1 MLVFGSNN
9 NYQLQITNYQLQIY
23 MKIIFF
29 GTPEFAVPTLSSLL
43 THPEFEVVAV
53 VTQPDKRRGRGNQ
66 LMPSPVKMAALNHS
80 LPVLQPSRIKK
91 DTETIAQLRAAEA
104 DVFVVVAYGQ
114 ILSQEILDIPNIA
127 CVNVHGSILPKYRG
141 AAPIQRCLYEGEKET
156 GITTMLMDAGMDT
169 GAMLLKDFAGIT
181 LLDNADSLGDRLSE
195 IGADLL
201 VETLVKFRDG
211 KIEAIPQNE
220 AEATYAPMIKGVDF
234 VLDWSKS
241 AIALHNQVRGFHP
254 DCTTTFRGNS
264 LKVMATAPVGPEY
277 WLQLPPELRV
287 LEREWPV
294 LSQLSGE
301 NGAVVKL
308 VKGLGA
314 IVQTGNGL
322 LLLREVQLAGKKVQS
337 GVDFAN
343 GTRLAAG
350 EIFGGV
356 EVKG

>member
-1 MLVFGSNN
+1 
-9 NYQLQITNYQLQIY
+9 
-23 MKIIFF
+23 MKIVFF
-29 GTPEFAVPTLSSLL
+29 GTPDFAVPTLSSLL
-43 THPEFEVVAV
+43 SHPEFEVVGV
-53 VTQPDKRRGRGNQ
+53 VTQPDKRRGRGNK
-66 LMPSPVKMAALNHS
+66 LMPPPVKDVALNHS
-80 LPVLQPSRIKK
+80 LPVWQPPRIKK
-91 DTETIAQLRAAEA
+91 DAETLAKLREAEA

-114 ILSQEILDIPNIA
+114 ILSQEILDIPSLA

-141 AAPIQRCLYEGEKET
+141 AAPIQRCLFDGEKTT

-169 GAMLLKDFAGIT
+169 GAMLLKALAGIS
-181 LLDNADSLGDRLSE
+181 LLDNADSLGDRLAE

-201 VETLVKFRDG
+201 VETLVKLRDD
-211 KIEAIPQNE
+211 KVKAVVQDD
-220 AEATYAPMIKGVDF
+220 AEATYAPMIKSADY

-241 AIALHNQVRGFHP
+241 ARSLHNQVRGFFP

-264 LKVMATAPVGPEY
+264 LKVMATVPVAPEY

-294 LSQLSGE
+294 LAKLSGA
-301 NGAVVKL
+301 NGEVVKV

-314 IVQTGNGL
+314 IVQTGDGL
-322 LLLREVQLAGKKVQS
+322 LLLREVQLPGKKVQS

-350 EIFGGV
+350 EVFGG
-356 EVKG
+356 

>member
-1 MLVFGSNN
+1 
-9 NYQLQITNYQLQIY
+9 
-23 MKIIFF
+23 MKIVFF
-29 GTPEFAVPTLSSLL
+29 GTPDFAVPTLSSLL
-43 THPEFEVVAV
+43 SHPEFEVVGV
-53 VTQPDKRRGRGNQ
+53 VTQPDKRRGRGNK
-66 LMPSPVKMAALNHS
+66 LMPPPVKDVALNHS
-80 LPVLQPSRIKK
+80 LPVWQPPRIKK
-91 DTETIAQLRAAEA
+91 DAETLAKLREAEA

-114 ILSQEILDIPNIA
+114 ILSQEILDIPSLA

-141 AAPIQRCLYEGEKET
+141 AAPIQRCLFEGEKTT

-169 GAMLLKDFAGIT
+169 GPMLLKAFAGVS
-181 LLDNADSLGDRLSE
+181 LLDNADSLADRLAE

-201 VETLVKFRDG
+201 VETLIKLRDDRVKPVVQDD
-211 KIEAIPQNE
+211 
-220 AEATYAPMIKGVDF
+220 AEATYAPMIKSADY

-241 AIALHNQVRGFHP
+241 AIALHNQVRGFFP

-264 LKVMATAPVGPEY
+264 LKVMATVPVEPEY

-294 LSQLSGE
+294 LTTLSGA
-301 NGAVVKL
+301 NGQVVKV

-314 IVQTGNGL
+314 IVQTGDGL
-322 LLLREVQLAGKKVQS
+322 LLLREVQLPGKKVQS

-350 EIFGGV
+350 EVFGG
-356 EVKG
+356 

>member
-1 MLVFGSNN
+1 
-9 NYQLQITNYQLQIY
+9 

-43 THPEFEVVAV
+43 SHPEFELVAV
-53 VTQPDKRRGRGNQ
+53 VTQPDKRRGRGNK
-66 LMPSPVKMAALNHS
+66 LMPSPVKNVAVNHN
-80 LPVLQPSRIKK
+80 LPVWQPQRIKK
-91 DTETIAQLRAAEA
+91 DAETISKLRELAA

-114 ILSQEILDIPNIA
+114 ILSQAILDIPSLA

-141 AAPIQRCLYEGEKET
+141 AAPIQRCICEGEKET

-169 GAMLLKDFAGIT
+169 GAMLLKAFAGIT

-201 VETLVKFRDG
+201 VETLVKLRDG
-211 KIEAIPQNE
+211 KIEAVAQND
-220 AEATYAPMIKGVDF
+220 AEATYAPMIKSADL

-241 AIALHNQVRGFHP
+241 AIALHNQVRGFFP
-254 DCTTTFRGNS
+254 DCTTSFRGNS
-264 LKVMATAPVGPEY
+264 LKVMATVPVAPEY

-287 LEREWPV
+287 LERDWPV
-294 LSQLSGE
+294 LAKLSGAKGE
-301 NGAVVKL
+301 VVKV

-314 IVQTGNGL
+314 IVQTGDGL
-322 LLLREVQLAGKKVQS
+322 LLLREVQLPGKKVQS

-343 GTRLAAG
+343 GTRLAVG
-350 EIFGGV
+350 EIFGNADS
-356 EVKG
+356 

>member
-1 MLVFGSNN
+1 
-9 NYQLQITNYQLQIY
+9 
-23 MKIIFF
+23 MKIVYF
-29 GTPEFAVPTLSSLL
+29 GTPEFAVPSLSSLL
-43 THPEFEVVAV
+43 SHPEFEVVAV

-66 LMPSPVKMAALNHS
+66 LMPSPVKIAALNHS
-80 LPVLQPSRIKK
+80 LPVWQPRRIKK
-91 DTETIAQLRAAEA
+91 DAETLAKLREAEA

-114 ILSQEILDIPNIA
+114 ILSQEVLDIPSLA

-141 AAPIQRCLYEGEKET
+141 AAPIQRCLFDGEKET

-169 GAMLLKDFAGIT
+169 GAMLLQDFAGIS

-201 VETLVKFRDG
+201 METLVRLRDG
-211 KIEAIPQNE
+211 KIEAVPQNDVD
-220 AEATYAPMIKGVDF
+220 ASYAPMIKDADF

-241 AIALHNQVRGFHP
+241 SIDLHNQVRGFYP
-254 DCTTTFRGNS
+254 DCTTSFRGNS
-264 LKVMATAPVGPEY
+264 LKVMATVPVGPEY
-277 WLQLPPELRV
+277 WLQMPAELRV
-287 LEREWPV
+287 LERDWPV
-294 LSQLSGE
+294 LDGLSGE
-301 NGAVVKL
+301 NGAIVKV

-343 GTRLAAG
+343 GTRLVVG
-350 EIFGGV
+350 EIFGNAGV
-356 EVKG
+356 TG